1 MENRQI
7 CNALDFLMFSYFG
20 ITFSDEPEKI
30 LFAAVKKAYID
41 ATMRAALVLKRKFE
55 KCDTMQ
61 EQYDKAYQAS
71 EHQRKAIRF
80 ILREEAAGAVA
91 DAVSR
96 LEKDTRFDEWHT
108 NLCQKLVNG
117 AEGYEGFDNE
127 YNSLLESA
135 CPELWKL
142 EKGHK
147 QYFTYGNAQKL
158 VNMTMKNLYI
168 ITVISKL
175 YPSEPSADHWSEKY
189 GWIIEQANEYHIPMD
204 SYIFDIAGIRGKTW
218 STVDEEEYTGLQ
230 NEIKKNIKSLD
241 DEGPKWIKQ
250 AKKYALENRKQ
261 TLKQFKKVFV
271 NSAELCNRIDSCS
284 SNS

>member
-1 MENRQI
+1 
-7 CNALDFLMFSYFG
+7 
-20 ITFSDEPEKI
+20 
-30 LFAAVKKAYID
+30 
-41 ATMRAALVLKRKFE
+41 
-55 KCDTMQ
+55 
-61 EQYDKAYQAS
+61 
-71 EHQRKAIRF
+71 
-80 ILREEAAGAVA
+80 
-91 DAVSR
+91 
-96 LEKDTRFDEWHT
+96 
-108 NLCQKLVNG
+108 
-117 AEGYEGFDNE
+117 
-127 YNSLLESA
+127 
-135 CPELWKL
+135 
-142 EKGHK
+142 
-147 QYFTYGNAQKL
+147 
-158 VNMTMKNLYI
+158 MTMKNLYI

-204 SYIFDIAGIRGKTW
+204 SYIFDIADIRGKTW

-271 NSAELCNRIDSCS
+271 NSAELRTRIESCS